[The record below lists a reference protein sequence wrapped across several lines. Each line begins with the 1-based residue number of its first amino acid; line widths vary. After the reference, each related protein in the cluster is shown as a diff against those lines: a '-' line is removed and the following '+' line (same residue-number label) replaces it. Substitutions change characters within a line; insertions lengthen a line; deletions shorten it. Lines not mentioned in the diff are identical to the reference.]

1 MPYLITQIRVQITQI
16 KTKEVQD
23 AKMKPEFS
31 LVIPFYNEEE
41 NAERVC
47 LEIVNEF
54 DSRELDYELIAVN
67 NGCADRTPGILRR
80 LSEKHSRIKVVD
92 VEKNQGYGFGVI
104 QGFQHARGGYVGY
117 STGDGQ
123 ISASDVFGVFSR
135 MKEQGLDYAQGKR
148 VRKDT
153 FLRRLNTKVFN
164 FVFHAC
170 FPANVY
176 DIGSNPKIMK
186 RGIFER
192 ISPVSKD
199 WFIDGEIILKSYL
212 LKGRMDEFPV
222 AFRKR
227 EKGRSHIKL
236 SSVFEMLKNIARWKL
251 RTLFTKVV

>member
-1 MPYLITQIRVQITQI
+1 MQ
-16 KTKEVQD
+16 TKEIQD
-23 AKMKPEFS
+23 VKMKPEFS

-41 NAERVC
+41 NAEKVC
-47 LEIVNEF
+47 LEIISEF
-54 DSRELDYELIAVN
+54 DSRGLDYELIAVN
-67 NGCADRTPGILRR
+67 NGSADRTPGILRK
-80 LSEKHSRIKVVD
+80 LAEKHPRIKIVD
-92 VEKNQGYGFGVI
+92 VGKNQGYGFGVI
-104 QGFQHARGGYVGY
+104 QGFGQAQGDYVGY

-123 ISASDVFGVFSR
+123 ISASDVYGVFSR

-153 FLRRLNTKVFN
+153 LLRRFNTKVFN

-170 FPANVY
+170 FPAKVR

-227 EKGRSHIKL
+227 EKGRSHIRL
-236 SSVFEMLKNIARWKL
+236 SSAFEMLRNIARWKL
-251 RTLFTKVV
+251 KTLFTKVV